1 MIKVKNRDVNNLYGC
16 AILQRLPV
24 NKFECIEDT
33 SQFNEKSV
41 IKL

>member
-16 AILQRLPV
+16 VMSQRLPV
-24 NKFECIEDT
+24 NKFEFIEDT
-33 SQFNEKSV
+33 SQFNKKSV